1 MRYPESMLSSD
12 ESVVFD
18 VHHHPFVLWK
28 PLALFCGFLAV
39 WLVVLFL
46 VSSASSAAW
55 FVYGGLI
62 ILLGLSLFMAW
73 KVQVWSH
80 ANLVL
85 TNQRLIYQTGVI
97 TRRSREIPLS
107 KINDVSFFQ
116 MVLGRL
122 FGMGDL
128 VVESAS
134 ESGPFAYFNV
144 PAPERLKM
152 QVIEEIRAAHSGAPD
167 PVSIQ
172 QEVAKAVE
180 KHQPTAEI
188 TALPPERA
196 PLYSEIVDQIERLD
210 AMRERG
216 TLTPEE
222 FQQAKEALL
231 NKLSRERDVDR

>member
-1 MRYPESMLSSD
+1 MLSSD

-46 VSSASSAAW
+46 ASSSYW
-55 FVYGGLI
+55 VIFSGLI
-62 ILLGLSLFMAW
+62 ILLALSLFMAW

-80 ANLVL
+80 VNLVL
-85 TNQRLIYQTGVI
+85 TNQRLIYRTGVI

-107 KINDVSFFQ
+107 KINDVSFYQ

-122 FGMGDL
+122 LGMGDL

-144 PAPERLKM
+144 PEPERLKM
-152 QVIEEIRAAHSGAPD
+152 QVIEEIRAAHAGGGPD
-167 PVSIQ
+167 QASIQ
-172 QEVAKAVE
+172 QEVARAVE
-180 KHQPTAEI
+180 KHQPTSEI
-188 TALPPERA
+188 TALPPERP
-196 PLYSEIVDQIERLD
+196 PLYSEIVDQIERLE
-210 AMRERG
+210 ALRKRG

-231 NKLSRERDVDR
+231 GKLSREKDIDR

>member
-1 MRYPESMLSSD
+1 MKYPESLLSTD

-18 VHHHPFVLWK
+18 VHHHLFVLWK
-28 PLALFCGFLAV
+28 PAALIIAFVAM
-39 WLVVLFL
+39 WMVVLFL
-46 VSSASSAAW
+46 ATSSDWVVFAGL
-55 FVYGGLI
+55 FVLFF
-62 ILLGLSLFMAW
+62 LALFMAW
-73 KVQVWSH
+73 RVQVWAH
-80 ANLVL
+80 TNLVL
-85 TNQRLIYQTGVI
+85 TDQRLIYQTGVF
-97 TRRSREIPLS
+97 TRRSREIPLA
-107 KINDVSFFQ
+107 KINDVSFIQ
-116 MVLGRL
+116 MVFGRML
-122 FGMGDL
+122 GMGDL

-134 ESGPFAYFNV
+134 ESGPFAYFNMPD
-144 PAPERLKM
+144 PARLKT
-152 QVIEEIRAAHSGAPD
+152 QVLQHIMRYHVHGEQAAIAK
-167 PVSIQ
+167 
-172 QEVAKAVE
+172 EVAMAVE

>member
-46 VSSASSAAW
+46 ASSSYW
-55 FVYGGLI
+55 VIFSGLI
-62 ILLGLSLFMAW
+62 ILLALSLFMAW

-80 ANLVL
+80 VNLVL
-85 TNQRLIYQTGVI
+85 TNQRLIYRTGVI

-107 KINDVSFFQ
+107 KINDVSFYQ

-122 FGMGDL
+122 LGMGDL

-144 PAPERLKM
+144 PEPERLKM
-152 QVIEEIRAAHSGAPD
+152 QVIEEIRAAHAGGGPD
-167 PVSIQ
+167 QASIQ
-172 QEVAKAVE
+172 QEVARAVE
-180 KHQPTAEI
+180 KHQPTSEI
-188 TALPPERA
+188 TALPPERP
-196 PLYSEIVDQIERLD
+196 PLYSEIVDQIERLE
-210 AMRERG
+210 ALRERG

-231 NKLSRERDVDR
+231 DKLSREKDIDR